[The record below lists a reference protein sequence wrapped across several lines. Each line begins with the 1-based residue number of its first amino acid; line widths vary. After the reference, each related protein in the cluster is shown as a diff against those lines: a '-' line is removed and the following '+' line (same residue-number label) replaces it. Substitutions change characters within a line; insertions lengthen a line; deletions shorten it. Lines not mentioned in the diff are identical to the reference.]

1 MKRMPFLLLILL
13 STGVF
18 AEGTGDY
25 FKDRNIFLRCN
36 FVPSGKN
43 IIGLVSSYHH
53 FWNGKF
59 GEYSSLLDKHYTFAT
74 WDYRDDNRV
83 LRDTETKVNYVFY
96 EWGLES
102 DLTTGCKRTIKTK
115 YNSDE
120 EYISRETVCPAG
132 ETIFTI
138 PEYMPSGFS
147 SGNTK
152 ENVYYRGDNEESIEI
167 SLGPSSFESVTNS
180 YNHLTISR
188 ISLKPTNVRTSSC
201 AKIDFDEF
209 VKAKEDFYKLRD
221 EDSKRI
227 KEDFAL

>member
-13 STGVF
+13 STGVL

-36 FVPSGKN
+36 FVPPGKN
-43 IIGLVSSYHH
+43 IIGLVLSYHH

-74 WDYRDDNRV
+74 WDYTDDNQV
-83 LRDTETKVNYVFY
+83 LKDTETKVNYVFY

-102 DLTTGCKRTIKTK
+102 DLTTGCKRTIKTN
-115 YNSDE
+115 YSDE
-120 EYISRETVCPAG
+120 EYISRETECPVG

-138 PEYMPSGFS
+138 PQQARSGFNYI
-147 SGNTK
+147 NTL
-152 ENVYYRGDNEESIEI
+152 EDVYYRGDNEEIIEI
-167 SLGPSSFESVTNS
+167 SLGPSSFENVTDR
-180 YNHLTISR
+180 YNHLEISR
-188 ISLKPTNVRTSSC
+188 ISLKPTNVPTSTC

-227 KEDFAL
+227 QGDFAL

>member
-1 MKRMPFLLLILL
+1 MKRMPFLLLIFL
-13 STGVF
+13 STGVL

-25 FKDRNIFLRCN
+25 FKDRNIFLRCD

-43 IIGLVSSYHH
+43 VIGLVSSYHH

-59 GEYSSLLDKHYTFAT
+59 TAYSSLLDKHYTFAT
-74 WDYRDDNRV
+74 WDYTDDNKV

-102 DLTTGCKRTIKTK
+102 DLTSGCKRTIKK
-115 YNSDE
+115 NYSNE
-120 EYISRETVCPAG
+120 EYISRETVCPVG

-138 PEYMPSGFS
+138 PEYPPSDFIY
-147 SGNTK
+147 GNTK

-167 SLGPSSFESVTNS
+167 SLGPS
-180 YNHLTISR
+180 ISR

-227 KEDFAL
+227 KEDFTL

>member
-1 MKRMPFLLLILL
+1 MPFLLLILL
-13 STGVF
+13 STGVL

-36 FVPSGKN
+36 FVPPGKN
-43 IIGLVSSYHH
+43 IIGLVLSYHH

-74 WDYRDDNRV
+74 WDYTDDNQV
-83 LRDTETKVNYVFY
+83 LKDTETKVNYVFY

-102 DLTTGCKRTIKTK
+102 DLTTGCKRTIKTN
-115 YNSDE
+115 YSDE
-120 EYISRETVCPAG
+120 EYISRETECPVG

-138 PEYMPSGFS
+138 PQQARSGFNYI
-147 SGNTK
+147 NTL
-152 ENVYYRGDNEESIEI
+152 EDVYYRGDNEEIIEI
-167 SLGPSSFESVTNS
+167 SLGPSSFENVTDR
-180 YNHLTISR
+180 YNHLEISR
-188 ISLKPTNVRTSSC
+188 ISLKPTNVPTSTC

-227 KEDFAL
+227 QGDFVL

>member
-13 STGVF
+13 STGVL

-36 FVPSGKN
+36 FVPPGKN
-43 IIGLVSSYHH
+43 IIGLVLSYHH

-74 WDYRDDNRV
+74 WDYTDDNQV
-83 LRDTETKVNYVFY
+83 LKDTETKVNYVFY

-102 DLTTGCKRTIKTK
+102 DLTTGCKRTIKTN
-115 YNSDE
+115 YSDE
-120 EYISRETVCPAG
+120 EYISRETECPVG

-138 PEYMPSGFS
+138 PQQARSGFNYI
-147 SGNTK
+147 NTL
-152 ENVYYRGDNEESIEI
+152 EDVYYRGDNEEIIEI
-167 SLGPSSFESVTNS
+167 SLGPSSFENVTDR
-180 YNHLTISR
+180 YNHLEISR
-188 ISLKPTNVRTSSC
+188 ISLKPTNVPTSTC

-227 KEDFAL
+227 QGDFVL